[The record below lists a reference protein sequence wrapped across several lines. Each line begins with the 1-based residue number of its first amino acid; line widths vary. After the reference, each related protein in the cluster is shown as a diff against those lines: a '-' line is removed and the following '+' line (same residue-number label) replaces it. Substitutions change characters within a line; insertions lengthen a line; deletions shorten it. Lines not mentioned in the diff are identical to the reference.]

1 MRLTTIYD
9 PPNGLIRKL
18 RYQANR
24 EEFLPADD
32 KAEGPEGSKR
42 YEKALL
48 PSSNSSSLSMFT
60 ITLLICSHIV

>member
-1 MRLTTIYD
+1 MRLKTTIYY

-48 PSSNSSSLSMFT
+48 PSSSPSMFT
-60 ITLLICSHIV
+60 ITLLICS